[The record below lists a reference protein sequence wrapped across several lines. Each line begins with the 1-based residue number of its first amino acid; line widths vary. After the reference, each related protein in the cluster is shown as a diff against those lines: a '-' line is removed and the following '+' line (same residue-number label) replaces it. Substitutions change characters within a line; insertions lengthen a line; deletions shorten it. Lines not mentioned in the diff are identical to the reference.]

1 MPDEPLYVSYTL
13 SSDTTLPQGTFR
25 WTVTVPPGETR
36 VFTCAM
42 LDARGNELGSVTAG
56 GSHGTPFATSPAVS
70 WGVGT
75 ATTLTAHVWSGLAP
89 NPAETIIP
97 LVFSTRV
104 ALALDQ
110 KVIAFTWSPQGT
122 GAGVGGRPLAE
133 LDPYGSPVVLSYDVP
148 EPTSYRGRHFID
160 LGIPADYFNGPASL
174 AGKAGSGGTP
184 TGMLGDGA
192 GTPGKDVWSVP
203 AERAE
208 PAQLNE
214 ARITSA
220 FGVAKA
226 TGYFDPSVF
235 PNVQAG
241 NDAATREG
249 AIQALEGLDAATVVT
264 QLGAGNRLVVYRD
277 TSGRFTFRFIPVP
290 RAAVPSLL
298 LVEYYRLSS
307 YPARYG
313 AGRTIKTFSLLPG
326 ERTRIRVNSYKRTT
340 ETAMRSASI
349 LDSTN
354 DETESE
360 FEQTVQGEQSR
371 QEGTSRAFEYHADA
385 QAEAK
390 ASWGWGSASAAVSG
404 GVKGSSNATREEF
417 AKNVATAV
425 AQHAARASSRRD
437 MQVDTSLDVKAEAG
451 EEQAVEREL
460 ENVNVSRTLNFV
472 FRQMNQEFVTVLH
485 LVDVRVAFFD
495 GFAESRVEVPLPELD
510 KLLKTYVVDAR
521 RPAVRDAIAGE
532 LQAITD
538 YTGTVRADFIESTAL
553 TGAGTVAADTATSGS
568 GVKAD
573 AKAGTKADAKAGPG
587 AGPVTT
593 EYLRVNTKA
602 VTVHGDR
609 ATGPVI
615 KVPGVIMSADSHVM
629 RTDGVVVD
637 TFIGLGN
644 GLDDYSVGL
653 QQQEVRSR
661 QLDNDLRQAELDRV
675 KLGISLVQSGN
686 TEAVKLYRQVFPTP
700 QIVNQ
705 IDQAAIN
712 NPPDD
717 VPGTSTYRT
726 AP

>member
-1 MPDEPLYVSYTL
+1 MPDAPLYLSYTI
-13 SSDTTLPQGTFR
+13 SPDTTLPPGTFR
-25 WTVTVPPGETR
+25 WTVAVPPGDTR
-36 VFTCAM
+36 TFTVVM
-42 LDARGNELGSVTAG
+42 LDARGNQLGSVTAG
-56 GSHGTPFATSPAVS
+56 GSHGAPFATSDAVS

-75 ATTLTAHVWSGLAP
+75 ATTLTAHVWSGHAP
-89 NPAETIIP
+89 DPTTETVVP
-97 LVFSTRV
+97 LFFPTRV
-104 ALALDQ
+104 ELALDQ
-110 KVIAFTWSPQGT
+110 KVIAFTWSPQGI
-122 GAGVGGRPLAE
+122 GAGADAGGRPLAE
-133 LDPYGSPVVLSYDVP
+133 LDPHGSPVVLSYDVP

-160 LGIPADYFNGPASL
+160 LGIPAEHFERPASP
-174 AGKAGSGGTP
+174 AGKPSGGGTP
-184 TGMLGDGA
+184 GDKLVGA
-192 GTPGKDVWSVP
+192 VP
-203 AERAE
+203 PRDDDLWPAPEERAE
-208 PAQLNE
+208 PAQLND
-214 ARITSA
+214 AKITSA
-220 FGVAKA
+220 FGVARA

-241 NDAATREG
+241 NDEATRAG
-249 AIQALEGLDAATVVT
+249 VIKALEGLHTATVVT
-264 QLGAGNRLVVYRD
+264 QLRAGNRLVVYRD

-290 RAAVPSLL
+290 KAAAPSLL

-326 ERTRIRVNSYKRTT
+326 ERTRIRVNSYKRTA
-340 ETAMRSASI
+340 EAAMRSASI

-360 FEQTVQGEQSR
+360 FEQTVQGEQSH
-371 QEGTSRAFEYHADA
+371 QESTSRAFEYHADA

-390 ASWGWGSASAAVSG
+390 ASWGWGSAGVAVGG
-404 GVKGSSNATREEF
+404 GVKGTSNATREEF

-437 MQVDTSLDVKAEAG
+437 MQVDTSLDVKTEAG
-451 EEQAVEREL
+451 EEQAVERDL

-510 KLLKTYVVDAR
+510 KLLETYIVDAR
-521 RPAVRDAIAGE
+521 RPAVREAIVGE

-538 YTGTVRADFIESTAL
+538 YTGTVRTDFIQPTDL
-553 TGAGTVAADTATSGS
+553 PVIAAAPNSGS
-568 GVKAD
+568 SPTD
-573 AKAGTKADAKAGPG
+573 HF
-587 AGPVTT
+587 
-593 EYLRVNTKA
+593 RVNTKA
-602 VTVHGDR
+602 VSVYGDP

-615 KVPGVIMSADSHVM
+615 NVPGVILSADSHVM

-644 GLDDYSVGL
+644 GLDEYSVGL

-661 QLDNDLRQAELDRV
+661 RLDNDLRQAELDRI
-675 KLGISLVQSGN
+675 KLGISLIQSGN
-686 TEAVKLYRQVFPTP
+686 SSAVELYRQVFPTP

-712 NPPDD
+712 NPSDEA
-717 VPGTSTYRT
+717 PGASHFLQER
-726 AP
+726 